1 MHWLSSQFVS
11 YPKHRPHTCCC
22 NFSAHFQKL
31 FFRLCSVERHLL
43 RFIRQE
49 CILLLTILFEIQP
62 QENVRKV
69 NWVVFRLQ
77 EFSSLCSKSQVV
89 EIFKLVFAQ
98 KLHRLTLRRRDIF
111 LFIVSPD
118 AVGPGVKQSRPV
130 HFLYKKMERTTRIC
144 GSDISWL

>member
-1 MHWLSSQFVS
+1 MDWLSSQFVS

-31 FFRLCSVERHLL
+31 ILRLCFVERHLF

-49 CILLLTILFEIQP
+49 CGLLLTILFEMQP
-62 QENVRKV
+62 KENVRKV
-69 NWVVFRLQ
+69 NWVVLGLQ
-77 EFSSLCSKSQVV
+77 EFSGLCSKSQVV
-89 EIFKLVFAQ
+89 EIFELVFAQ

-118 AVGPGVKQSRPV
+118 SIGPGVKQSWPV
-130 HFLYKKMERTTRIC
+130 HFLNKKMERATCIC